1 MGLFDTITHG
11 EPLTTNE
18 CFKLYTTTSDYLI
31 YLRRDLENDFDEI
44 LASDARATVNIL
56 KRKCNM
62 PRSNYRLDRQ
72 FEPIHELAR
81 KNGFL

>member
-44 LASDARATVNIL
+44 
-56 KRKCNM
+56 
-62 PRSNYRLDRQ
+62 
-72 FEPIHELAR
+72 
-81 KNGFL
+81 